1 MIKVIESTFSDVV
14 SLPKLWQVY
23 GFFQVI
29 EKKLLSPISSQ
40 TGCLFQLQ
48 IFSLLLL
55 YLLLQEL
62 WILIY
67 RSL

>member
-29 EKKLLSPISSQ
+29 EKKLYRNIVSDRLSLS
-40 TGCLFQLQ
+40 TAD
-48 IFSLLLL
+48 IFTVAAVSVATRAVDLD
-55 YLLLQEL
+55 
-62 WILIY
+62 I
-67 RSL
+67 